1 MRDIDAALG
10 VLIGV
15 ELYALQILLGPGI
28 YSPVLSIVS
37 LALLILPIIGLEGT
51 ARGAASVF
59 EILLGLEIIA
69 LGFLIPGASIY
80 SIPTG
85 MGLITIIGM
94 LSIALSRE
102 GVPRWI
108 SLATISMI
116 YVLIIVVAG
125 EATERAIII
134 GMLGAFLAGG
144 FVALTFTREP
154 EEIGV

>member
-1 MRDIDAALG
+1 MRDIDVALG

-80 SIPTG
+80 SIPIG
-85 MGLITIIGM
+85 MGLITIIGI
-94 LSIALSRE
+94 LSITFSRE